1 MKVRTNFVTNS
12 SSSSFILAFN
22 NNDKWS
28 SYDAFIERC
37 DYLDYNEFAELIKHL
52 KKNQDNINKE
62 DALELLYNYYSFKYK
77 WDMLD
82 AKIHRH
88 DYQKG
93 DEYYS
98 ARNKLEKSD
107 EFKKE
112 LELKIMSDH
121 EYLEKK
127 KQIEN
132 ADLVIQGMIWDTEGG
147 LLEWAIR
154 NGFIKDN
161 FYYNHVITWN
171 VG

>member
-1 MKVRTNFVTNS
+1 
-12 SSSSFILAFN
+12 
-22 NNDKWS
+22 
-28 SYDAFIERC
+28 
-37 DYLDYNEFAELIKHL
+37 
-52 KKNQDNINKE
+52 
-62 DALELLYNYYSFKYK
+62 
-77 WDMLD
+77 MLD

-112 LELKIMSDH
+112 LEIKIMLEP